1 MENKSKLKKCELC
14 LIDATCLCYEC
25 MSYYCDNC
33 FNLGHKNE
41 ERKSHKKQKIDYNV
55 PIEVKCPEHKLVPL
69 NLFCVDDKGNSIN
82 N

>member
-1 MENKSKLKKCELC
+1 
-14 LIDATCLCYEC
+14 

-55 PIEVKCPEHKLVPL
+55 PIDVKCPEHKLVPL
-69 NLFCVDDKGNSIN
+69 NLFCINDKSNSKYF
-82 N
+82 